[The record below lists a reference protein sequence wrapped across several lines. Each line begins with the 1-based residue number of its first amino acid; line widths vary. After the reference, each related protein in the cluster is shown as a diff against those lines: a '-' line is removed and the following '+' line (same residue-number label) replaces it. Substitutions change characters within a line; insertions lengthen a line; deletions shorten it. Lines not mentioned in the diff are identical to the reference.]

1 LLNYGLAPRV
11 TLETIVSQ
19 VHRGVQWVYDNAQ
32 QYGGN
37 SEQLFLTGHSAGG
50 HLTAMMMTK
59 SWANQQDS
67 MIKGAITLSGLFDL
81 EPLVQ
86 ASFLN
91 TVLQLDIPR
100 AQQLS
105 PIQFRPLNNIPFWTC
120 VGGDESAEFQRQNG
134 LIATTWPE
142 KFQGD
147 ISMPGCNHFDLM
159 DAFAQTESEVHQA
172 TLKMLQI

>member
-1 LLNYGLAPRV
+1 
-11 TLETIVSQ
+11 
-19 VHRGVQWVYDNAQ
+19 
-32 QYGGN
+32 
-37 SEQLFLTGHSAGG
+37 
-50 HLTAMMMTK
+50 MMMTK
-59 SWANQQDS
+59 SWENQQDS

-91 TVLQLDIPR
+91 TVLQLDISR

-105 PIQFRPLNNIPFWTC
+105 PIHYRPFNNTPFWTC
-120 VGGDESAEFQRQNG
+120 VGADESAEFHRQNE

-142 KFQGD
+142 NFQGD

-159 DAFAQTESEVHQA
+159 DAFAKPESEVHQA
-172 TLKMLQI
+172 TLKMLEI